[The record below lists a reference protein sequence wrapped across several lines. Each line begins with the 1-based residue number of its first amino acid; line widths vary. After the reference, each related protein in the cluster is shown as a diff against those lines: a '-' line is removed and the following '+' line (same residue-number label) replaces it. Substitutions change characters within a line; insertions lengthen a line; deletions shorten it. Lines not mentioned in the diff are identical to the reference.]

1 MSGERKD
8 YAVLISLMT
17 REEAEI
23 AAGALRADGVDA
35 FIGNSNHAYTE
46 WLLTPALGGLQVFVP
61 RRQLDDAKQLL
72 RSRISENVDSYP
84 DDRVRRR
91 DRWKLWMLLTGFY
104 GVGWAYML
112 IVQWSWSPEEQLHF
126 FDWIANV
133 ANAPLWR

>member
-46 WLLTPALGGLQVFVP
+46 WLCTVAFGGLQILVP
-61 RRQLDDAKQLL
+61 RSQVDEAKNLL
-72 RSRISENVDSYP
+72 RERITANADAYP
-84 DDRVRRR
+84 EDRVRRR
-91 DRWKLWMLLTGFY
+91 DRWKLWMLLAGFY
-104 GVGWAYML
+104 GAGWLYML
-112 IVQWSWSPEEQLHF
+112 IMSWWWAPYEDIPITE
-126 FDWIANV
+126 WIASV
-133 ANAPLWR
+133 ASVPLW